1 MPVMLLSDGLLGQM
15 MEPVAFPEIKAEQ
28 ADNSGWAACGTKM
41 QREHHIVNS
50 LYIEAA
56 DLEEQ
61 VRKRYERYAVVEENE
76 SEADCYLCD
85 DAEIVITAFGACSRV
100 AKSAVNKAR
109 AEGIKAGLFR
119 PVTLWP
125 FPKKQLIEATKN
137 AKAVL
142 SVEMNMGQMV
152 DDVKLALDCKL
163 PVAFFGR
170 TGGIVP
176 SPNEVLA
183 EIKKLNGGAQ

>member
-1 MPVMLLSDGLLGQM
+1 MGILSRFKDIIAANINDALD
-15 MEPVAFPEIKAEQ
+15 KAE
-28 ADNSGWAACGTKM
+28 DPEKM
-41 QREHHIVNS
+41 CNQ
-50 LYIEAA
+50 YILEMTE
-56 DLEEQ
+56 DLAEVKKETAEVIAEEKRC
-61 VRKRYERYAVVEENE
+61 RKLVEENE

-163 PVAFFGR
+163 PVSFFGR